1 MDSAAPGK
9 DVPDMAYQNGSLKK
23 VWRFKEGKRS
33 RMWLLRFRV
42 KKDDRRV
49 EHGTIIGLLAEFPTK
64 EDARNEVD
72 RLGIRGFINQD
83 AEPETTVTSVLAE
96 YMNKVHGLEYDLSV
110 RSWKAV
116 KGSRRAKTT
125 TAATKS
131 YVKNHIMPQWGSL
144 IADKITKRD
153 LRDWLYL
160 LRDDGELAGPTVSKI
175 KTMIGTIYNWA
186 QFEGLVATN
195 PATGW
200 RLEDVGSNYV
210 PVIVEPEQVKQII
223 VLLPNPMHQMLVLVC
238 ASTAIRASEACGL
251 KWRDIDWNRNQ
262 IRIERRWTAACI
274 DKPKSK
280 ASKAPVA
287 MSPQLAWFLGQWR
300 SITPYASDEV
310 WVFPAF
316 KMRGKIPM
324 CAGIF
329 VTDHLRPAA
338 LAAGIQIAEG
348 QRFGLH
354 SLRSSMATWMVSI
367 DKTDVKTAQGNM
379 RHAGPEIMLR
389 NCAQVVT
396 PEMQGVQV
404 RWFESCGLG
413 VGQNLLAQSAGS
425 DAIQ

>member
-1 MDSAAPGK
+1 M
-9 DVPDMAYQNGSLKK
+9 YQNGSLKK
-23 VWRFKEGKRS
+23 VRRIKNGKRC

-42 KKDDRRV
+42 RKDGRRV
-49 EHGTIIGLLAEFPTK
+49 ENGVTVGSLADFPTK
-64 EDARNEVD
+64 QDAWKEVD
-72 RLGIRGFINQD
+72 RLGVRAFINKDNQT
-83 AEPETTVTSVLAE
+83 EITMTKVLAD
-96 YMNKVHGLEYDLSV
+96 YTDKVHGLEYDLSI
-110 RSWKAV
+110 RDWKSV

-125 TAATKS
+125 TDSTKS
-131 YVKNHIMPQWGSL
+131 YVKNRIMPQWGSR

-186 QFEGLVATN
+186 QFESLVTTN
-195 PATGW
+195 PVAGW
-200 RLEDVGSNYV
+200 RLEDVGSDYV
-210 PVIVEPEQVKQII
+210 PVIVEPDQVKQII
-223 VLLPNPMHQMLVLVC
+223 ALLPNPMHQMLVLIC

-251 KWRDIDWNRNQ
+251 RWHDIIWDKNQ
-262 IRIERRWTAACI
+262 IKIERRWTAACI
-274 DKPKSK
+274 DRPKTK

-287 MSPQLAWFLGQWR
+287 LSPQLAWFLHQWR
-300 SITPYASDEV
+300 CITPYAQDED
-310 WVFPAF
+310 WVFPSF
-316 KMRGKIPM
+316 KMHGKIPM

-338 LAAGIQIAEG
+338 LAAGIEIGDG

-354 SLRSSMATWMVSI
+354 FLRSSMATWMVSI

-389 NCAQVVT
+389 KYAQVVT

-413 VGQNLLAQSAGS
+413 VGQNLLTEKGLTVQV
-425 DAIQ
+425 Q

>member
-1 MDSAAPGK
+1 
-9 DVPDMAYQNGSLKK
+9 MAYQNGSLKK
-23 VWRFKEGKRS
+23 VWRIREGKNC

-42 KKDDRRV
+42 RKDGRRV
-49 EHGTIIGLLAEFPTK
+49 ENGTIIGSLTEFPTK
-64 EDARNEVD
+64 EDAWKEVD
-72 RLGIRGFINQD
+72 RLSIRAFINKD
-83 AEPETTVTSVLAE
+83 SAPEVTMTRVLAE
-96 YMNKVHGLEYDLSV
+96 YMNKVHGLVYDLST
-110 RSWKAV
+110 RSWEAV

-125 TAATKS
+125 TASTKS
-131 YVKNHIMPQWGSL
+131 YVKNHIMPQWGSHV
-144 IADKITKRD
+144 ADKITKRD

-186 QFEGLVATN
+186 QFEGLVTTN

-200 RLEDVGSNYV
+200 RLEDVGSDYV

-223 VLLPNPMHQMLVLVC
+223 ILLPNPMHQMLVLVC

-251 KWRDIDWNRNQ
+251 KWRDINWNKNQ
-262 IRIERRWTAACI
+262 IKIERRWTAACI
-274 DKPKSK
+274 DKPKTK

-287 MSPQLAWFLGQWR
+287 LSAQLAWFLRQWR
-300 SITPYASDEV
+300 SITPYAQDED
-310 WVFPAF
+310 WIFPSF
-316 KMRGKIPM
+316 KMGGKIPM

-338 LAAGIQIAEG
+338 LAAGIQITEG

-379 RHAGPEIMLR
+379 RHAGPEVMLKQY
-389 NCAQVVT
+389 AQVVT
-396 PEMQGVQV
+396 DEMHDVQV

-413 VGQNLLAQSAGS
+413 VGQNLLAENAGS

>member
-1 MDSAAPGK
+1 
-9 DVPDMAYQNGSLKK
+9 MAYQNGSLKK
-23 VWRFKEGKRS
+23 VWRIREGKNC

-42 KKDDRRV
+42 RKDGRRV
-49 EHGTIIGLLAEFPTK
+49 ENGTIIGSLTEFPTK
-64 EDARNEVD
+64 EDAWKEVD
-72 RLGIRGFINQD
+72 RLSIRAFINKD
-83 AEPETTVTSVLAE
+83 SAPDVTMTRVLAE
-96 YMNKVHGLEYDLSV
+96 YMNKVHGLEYDLST
-110 RSWKAV
+110 RSWEAV
-116 KGSRRAKTT
+116 RGSRRAKTT
-125 TAATKS
+125 TASTKS
-131 YVKNHIMPQWGSL
+131 YVTNHIMPQWASHV
-144 IADKITKRD
+144 ADKITKRD

-186 QFEGLVATN
+186 QFEGLVTTN

-200 RLEDVGSNYV
+200 RLEDVGSDYV

-223 VLLPNPMHQMLVLVC
+223 MLLSNPMHQMLVLVC
-238 ASTAIRASEACGL
+238 ASTAIRSPEACGL

-262 IRIERRWTAACI
+262 IKIERRWTAACI
-274 DKPKSK
+274 DKPKTK

-287 MSPQLAWFLGQWR
+287 MSAQLAWFLRQWR
-300 SITPYASDEV
+300 SITPYAQDED
-310 WVFPAF
+310 WIFPSF
-316 KMRGKIPM
+316 KMGGKIPM

-389 NCAQVVT
+389 SYAQVVT

-413 VGQNLLAQSAGS
+413 VGQNLLAKNAGS